1 MAEVEFGGLKFS
13 GGKMIALLT
22 ALSTLGGAAW
32 GGFEIY
38 KDYMDMKEIIQNIDT
53 DAIAARNDVIE
64 TKLDEAIDYTRDIKS
79 GLKDDIFKL
88 EQNIERMEDKVDE
101 SERRVKDTQSS
112 IEATLAGVRE
122 DLNTNGGELYYANG
136 TEYIGLYHIH
146 PEQGPMVGAKHSELP
161 HSKLYYTSQLPKI
174 PGKEYEDFISNYSP
188 NTGFRALTCYRCIKT
203 PTGQNQVVGF
213 IPKDKNL
220 GCGKN
225 NFTDYNLAV
234 QSCNTSQVRNPEIIN
249 ESPSSTPAQQ
259 VNEAPSTRSIPNI
272 APSSGGGGGY

>member
-13 GGKMIALLT
+13 GGKMFAILT

-101 SERRVKDTQSS
+101 SERRVKDTQAS
-112 IEATLAGVRE
+112 IEATLAGVRD
-122 DLNTNGGELYYANG
+122 DLNNQSKDVTSSIREVEA
-136 TEYIGLYHIH
+136 T
-146 PEQGPMVGAKHSELP
+146 VRASE
-161 HSKLYYTSQLPKI
+161 
-174 PGKEYEDFISNYSP
+174 
-188 NTGFRALTCYRCIKT
+188 
-203 PTGQNQVVGF
+203 
-213 IPKDKNL
+213 KD
-220 GCGKN
+220 
-225 NFTDYNLAV
+225 
-234 QSCNTSQVRNPEIIN
+234 VRNVMKE
-249 ESPSSTPAQQ
+249 T
-259 VNEAPSTRSIPNI
+259 VNELETKMDRLDEKLNERLQEALDNPLSD
-272 APSSGGGGGY
+272 